1 MNKME
6 EEIKI
11 NKLDVYFAEMF
22 LNVLKDIKCPML
34 LYKGEKEAVRKGL
47 LLLLKQG
54 TTDN

>member
-22 LNVLKDIKCPML
+22 LNVLRDIKCPML
-34 LYKGEKEAVRKGL
+34 LHKGEKEAVRKGL